1 MTVTQLSAELP
12 EDVTHVLPLPHAPE
26 AAAVM
31 RRRVRAVL
39 TDWHL
44 SADVAEDVVLLA
56 SELLTNA
63 IAHALPPATL
73 RVSQVMVDALKAVR
87 VEVTDAGPAASADRP
102 ASGLD
107 PDEHGRGIGIVMALS
122 ARHGVR
128 ERADGTTW
136 WADVFVG
143 PR

>member
-1 MTVTQLSAELP
+1 MTVAQLGAELP
-12 EDVTHVLPLPHAPE
+12 DDVTCVFPLPHVPE
-26 AAAVM
+26 AVTVM
-31 RRRVRAVL
+31 RRRLRAVL
-39 TDWHL
+39 VDWHL

-73 RVSQVMVDALKAVR
+73 RVSRVLVDAVQAVR
-87 VEVTDAGPAASADRP
+87 VEVTDAGPAAPADRP
-102 ASGLD
+102 DSGLD

-128 ERADGTTW
+128 ERADGNTW
-136 WADVFVG
+136 WADVVVG
-143 PR
+143 

>member
-1 MTVTQLSAELP
+1 
-12 EDVTHVLPLPHAPE
+12 
-26 AAAVM
+26 M
-31 RRRVRAVL
+31 RRRVGAVL
-39 TDWHL
+39 ADWQL
-44 SADVAEDVVLLA
+44 SADVADDVVLVA

-73 RVSQVMVDALKAVR
+73 RVSQVLVDAHKAVR
-87 VEVTDAGPAASADRP
+87 IEVTDTGPAAPADRP

-128 ERADGTTW
+128 ERADGSTW
-136 WADVFVG
+136 WADVVVKT
-143 PR
+143 R